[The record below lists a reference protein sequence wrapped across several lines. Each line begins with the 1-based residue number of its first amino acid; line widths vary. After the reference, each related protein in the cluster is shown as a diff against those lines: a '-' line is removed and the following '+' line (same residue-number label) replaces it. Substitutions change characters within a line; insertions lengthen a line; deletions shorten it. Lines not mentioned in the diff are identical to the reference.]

1 MEKDADGFYTAPA
14 SGALLTSI
22 TPCLLDLVL
31 VGATNSDTAKTDT
44 AKTSDATIGTFSSY
58 LRLVGRQSTN
68 FIFQQQPL
76 RRRLRISSNL
86 PLTSMWV
93 SPAGL
98 PTVGYKLPS
107 RLH

>member
-14 SGALLTSI
+14 SGALLTRI
-22 TPCLLDLVL
+22 TPCLLDLAL
-31 VGATNSDTAKTDT
+31 VGATNSDTAKP
-44 AKTSDATIGTFSSY
+44 SDATPGTFSPH

-68 FIFQQQPL
+68 FIFQQKRL
-76 RRRLRISSNL
+76 RRKLRISSNL

-98 PTVGYKLPS
+98 PMLGL
-107 RLH
+107 